1 MRERALR
8 VGALGVLVGSLLVFV
23 PSVFAASIT
32 YTITGTGS
40 GQVGAST
47 FTNAAYTIQVTAD
60 TAQVVPLGTPGNLGF
75 EVPSL
80 TALITVAGIGTVTVT
95 EPTRMFVSNTHVGAG
110 FSRIL
115 DLLDVEHPLFAT
127 WDLKTP
133 IGPLADLEPFAIA
146 QFTDLSTSL
155 GLMTLSSSSNVTFEA
170 TGGEAQAVLVP
181 TLSETGFLVLTLA
194 LALLG
199 VALLRQRPGVG

>member
-1 MRERALR
+1 MSARASR
-8 VGALGVLVGSLLVFV
+8 VAVILTASLLAFA
-23 PSVFAASIT
+23 PAAFAASIT

-40 GQVGAST
+40 GHVGASV
-47 FTNAAYTIQVTAD
+47 FTDAAYTIQVTAD
-60 TAQVVPLGTPGNLGF
+60 TAQVTPLGSPTNVGF

-80 TALITVAGIGTVTVT
+80 TALITVAGIGTATVT
-95 EPTRMFVSNTHVGAG
+95 ESTRMFVSNTYTGTG
-110 FSRIL
+110 FARFL

>member
-8 VGALGVLVGSLLVFV
+8 VGVLGVLVTSLLVVV
-23 PSVFAASIT
+23 PSAFAASIT
-32 YTITGTGS
+32 YTFTGTGS
-40 GQVGAST
+40 GHIGVSV
-47 FTNAAYTIQVTAD
+47 FTNAAYTIQVTGD
-60 TAQVVPLGTPGNLGF
+60 TAQVTPLGDPTNQGSV
-75 EVPSL
+75 VPSL
-80 TALITVAGIGTVTVT
+80 TALITVAGIGTATVT
-95 EPTRMFVSNTHVGAG
+95 EPTQWFVSNTYVGTG
-110 FSRIL
+110 FSRGS

-133 IGPLADLEPFAIA
+133 IGPLADLEPFAIG

-170 TGGEAQAVLVP
+170 TGGEARAELVP
-181 TLSETGFLVLTLA
+181 TLSETGFLVLALA

-199 VALLRQRPGVG
+199 VALLRQRPAVG